1 MEDLTGKQFGSYQ
14 IIAPFK
20 QGGMATVFKAYQPSM
35 DRFVALK
42 VLPQFHSA
50 DPEFLGRFEQEA
62 KSLAKL
68 QHLHILQV
76 YDFGESEGY
85 TYFVMPLMQEG
96 TLAELLAGER
106 LPQPRQL

>member
-1 MEDLTGKQFGSYQ
+1 
-14 IIAPFK
+14 
-20 QGGMATVFKAYQPSM
+20 MATVYKAYQPSM

-42 VLPQFHSA
+42 VLPRFHSA

-76 YDFGESEGY
+76 YEFDESEGY
-85 TYFVMPLMQEG
+85 TYFVMPLMEEG
-96 TLAELLAGER
+96 TLADLLAGDDR
-106 LPQPRQL
+106 SLSFSKRIRSCAACWSISTSPSADSQRM